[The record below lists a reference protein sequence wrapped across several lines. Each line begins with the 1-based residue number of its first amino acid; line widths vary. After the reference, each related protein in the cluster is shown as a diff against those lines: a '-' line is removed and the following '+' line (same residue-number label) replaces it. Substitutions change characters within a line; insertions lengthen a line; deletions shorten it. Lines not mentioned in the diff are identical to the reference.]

1 MADITN
7 ELKEK
12 LLAAQ
17 SAEEVAKILKAEG
30 REVTAENAARLWE
43 EIRRDRELNS
53 KELSPDELAAFSA
66 GEDRDWLRDGC
77 AATVEGES
85 DCWGT
90 DLCGQWPVTYK
101 HAPTRRKCKDCGGV
115 LYSNG
120 TTGGGFF
127 EELVYHYKCVSCGAQ
142 FKSHG
147 GALIKYSK

>member
-1 MADITN
+1 MALEN

-17 SAEEVAKILKAEG
+17 SAEEVAVLLKADGQEA
-30 REVTAENAARLWE
+30 TAEEAARLWE
-43 EIRRDRELNS
+43 EIKTDRELDT
-53 KELSPDELAAFSA
+53 KELSLDELAAISG

-77 AATVEGES
+77 AASVEGGS
-85 DCWGT
+85 DCFGT
-90 DLCGQWPVTYK
+90 DLCGLWPVTYK
-101 HAPTRRKCKDCGGV
+101 HAPTRRKCTDCGGI

-147 GALIKYSK
+147 GEIIKYSK